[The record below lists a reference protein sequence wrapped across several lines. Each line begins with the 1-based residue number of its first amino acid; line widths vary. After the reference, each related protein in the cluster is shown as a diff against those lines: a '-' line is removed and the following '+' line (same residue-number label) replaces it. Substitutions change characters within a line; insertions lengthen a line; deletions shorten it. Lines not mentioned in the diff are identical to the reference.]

1 VTSADGATGCQKSPI
16 DTYCFLAGDSAGLET
31 VVLICT
37 HTSQRAANWQG
48 RYWTE
53 LKYHLNVNLSI
64 RFGLEAR
71 CIATL
76 NRFLNGLSR
85 NVYYVK
91 PPRFEY
97 ECPTTMT
104 QALELLAQ
112 HGDDAKVLAGGQSL
126 VPLMNFRLA
135 RPARL
140 IDINRVPEL
149 NFIRVEDRRL
159 LIGAMTRH
167 VQLEESEAVAAH
179 APLLVQA
186 VAFVGHLQIRNR
198 GTVGG
203 SIVHADPAAELPA
216 ALAALDAS
224 FQVRSRRGD
233 RTIPWREFFVSEYT
247 TALAADEL
255 LIAVEV
261 PIRTGRARSAFVE
274 FSRRQGDFA
283 LGGVAAVATI
293 DDRGAWSEARIALLS
308 AGPVPIRATR
318 AEAILEGATPD
329 PETIVAAATEAV
341 REVRPSGDIHGS
353 AAYRRQLLGV
363 LSRRA
368 LTAVAEGQ

>member
-1 VTSADGATGCQKSPI
+1 
-16 DTYCFLAGDSAGLET
+16 
-31 VVLICT
+31 
-37 HTSQRAANWQG
+37 
-48 RYWTE
+48 
-53 LKYHLNVNLSI
+53 
-64 RFGLEAR
+64 
-71 CIATL
+71 
-76 NRFLNGLSR
+76 
-85 NVYYVK
+85 VK

-97 ECPTTMT
+97 DCPTTLT
-104 QALELLAQ
+104 QTLELLAQ

-149 NFIRVEDRRL
+149 SFIKVKDGRL
-159 LIGAMTRH
+159 LIGAMTRQ
-167 VQLEESEAVAAH
+167 VQLEASEEVAAH
-179 APLLVQA
+179 APLLAQA

-216 ALAALDAS
+216 AFAALDAS

-233 RTIPWREFFVSEYT
+233 RTISWSDFFVSQYT

-255 LIAVEV
+255 LVAVEV
-261 PIRTGRARSAFVE
+261 PIRTAGARSAFVE
-274 FSRRQGDFA
+274 FSRRHGDFA
-283 LGGVAAVATI
+283 LGGVAVVATI
-293 DDRGAWSEARIALLS
+293 DGRGAWSEARIALLS

-318 AEAILEGATPD
+318 AEAILQGATPD
-329 PETIVAAATEAV
+329 PDSIAAAATEAV

-353 AAYRRQLLGV
+353 SAYRRQLLEV

-368 LTAVAEGQ
+368 LTAVADGK